1 MGKLKVHELAK
12 ELGLESKELIKK
24 AKEVGIEVTSHLSSL
39 EEEQIQKI
47 KNIFENKGVK
57 SQKSMEQEKNK
68 EKKDGQN
75 VLTLLSVLNV
85 DWKKTQ
91 CQQLRAAR
99 FSSFRFRLRLLINSM
114 SDGLPYQWV
123 CVL

>member
-68 EKKDGQN
+68 EKKEKKQKKIP
-75 VLTLLSVLNV
+75 VIAIVILVRKKKILKKKLHQLL
-85 DWKKTQ
+85 
-91 CQQLRAAR
+91 
-99 FSSFRFRLRLLINSM
+99 
-114 SDGLPYQWV
+114 
-123 CVL
+123 

>member
-47 KNIFENKGVK
+47 KNIFNEF
-57 SQKSMEQEKNK
+57 
-68 EKKDGQN
+68 
-75 VLTLLSVLNV
+75 L
-85 DWKKTQ
+85 
-91 CQQLRAAR
+91 
-99 FSSFRFRLRLLINSM
+99 LLIILCFNSII
-114 SDGLPYQWV
+114 LFRK
-123 CVL
+123 